1 MKCLEKYITLHDQNL
16 NQLQFYRDELEQVV
30 ATAAAVEGIHAE
42 HGKDV
47 MVADEATA
55 FADAVAQ
62 VYEDATLW
70 QTLADNGF
78 ANVRAHFSKD
88 AAKANIQTLLQ
99 GLRD

>member
-1 MKCLEKYITLHDQNL
+1 MAHGQP
-16 NQLQFYRDELEQVV
+16 VG
-30 ATAAAVEGIHAE
+30 ATSAAVEGIHAE

-55 FADAVAQ
+55 FADAVVQ

-70 QTLADNGF
+70 QTLADNGL